1 MILPEDIVQKILSYN
16 PDANVE
22 LFHRAYNY
30 SAKVHIGQVRLSGEP
45 YLMHPL
51 EVAGILADLKL
62 DVVTIVAG
70 LLHDTLEDTPTTID
84 EIRELFGEDVAF
96 LVDGITKIAQIEF
109 KTKVEQQAENFRKML
124 LAMARDIR
132 IILIKLADRLHN
144 MRTLKYLSPAK
155 QKAIA
160 QETLDIYAPLSNRFG
175 IGWMKI
181 ELEDLSLQYLEHEIY
196 NDLVS
201 KVAKRQEEREG
212 YVRELIN
219 IVKENLAKNN
229 LNGEVT
235 GRPKHYYS
243 IYRKMSEQGISFNEV
258 FDITGLRIITET
270 KADCYAI
277 LGMIHSLWIPV
288 PGRFKDYIGVPK
300 SNRYQSLHTTV
311 IGPRGERVEF
321 QIRTKEMH
329 RIAEE
334 GIAAHWSYKEKLTIN
349 EKDKE
354 RFAWLRQL
362 VDLQTELTDARD
374 FLETIKVDLF
384 PDVVYVFTPK
394 GDIKEL
400 PRGSTP
406 VDFAYSIHTEVGH
419 RCVGAKVS
427 GRIVPLRHQLRN
439 GDTVEIQTQ
448 SGHMPSRDWLKFVN
462 TPRARA
468 RIKQW
473 IKAEERKRSIE
484 LGREILERE
493 LKKHDLN
500 PVEALKSKELIE
512 VVKVFGISD
521 LEGLFVAIG
530 YGRLSGH
537 QVVNRL
543 IPEKIVEEI
552 PPKRFKK
559 PVRTPKGISVH
570 GAGDIMVHLSR
581 CCNPL
586 PGDRII
592 GFVTRG
598 RGITIHTD
606 DCQNLRALA
615 LDKDRLIDVKW
626 EKGKE
631 ITHPVRISVYT
642 IDKPGLLA
650 NVSSAVTSAE
660 ANISHASASTT
671 PDKKAYLNFTVEVR
685 DLSHLQNIM
694 KKVSQVEGVISVRRV
709 KAA

>member
-1 MILPEDIVQKILSYN
+1 
-16 PDANVE
+16 
-22 LFHRAYNY
+22 
-30 SAKVHIGQVRLSGEP
+30 
-45 YLMHPL
+45 
-51 EVAGILADLKL
+51 
-62 DVVTIVAG
+62 
-70 LLHDTLEDTPTTID
+70 
-84 EIRELFGEDVAF
+84 
-96 LVDGITKIAQIEF
+96 
-109 KTKVEQQAENFRKML
+109 
-124 LAMARDIR
+124 
-132 IILIKLADRLHN
+132 

-160 QETLDIYAPLSNRFG
+160 QETLDIYAPLSNRLG

-181 ELEDLSLQYLEHEIY
+181 ELEDLSLQYLEPEIY

-229 LNGEVT
+229 LKGEVT

-243 IYRKMSEQGISFNEV
+243 IYRKMREQGISFNEV

-530 YGRLSGH
+530 YGKLSGH

-559 PVRTPKGISVH
+559 PVRTSKGISVH

-606 DCQNLRALA
+606 DCQNLRTLA
-615 LDKDRLIDVKW
+615 LDKDRLIDVRW